1 MSAEAI
7 HPSSQPFDQ
16 EASDSGEDRLEWFTP
31 PHRCDQ
37 CGSQS
42 YYKIVL
48 KNDGE
53 LFLCYHHY
61 NSHEEKLFEVA
72 EDIIDE
78 SELLHKS

>member
-1 MSAEAI
+1 M
-7 HPSSQPFDQ
+7 HPSAQTPA
-16 EASDSGEDRLEWFTP
+16 EPEEVETEELEYLTISE
-31 PHRCDQ
+31 RCDQ

-48 KNDGE
+48 KGDAE

-72 EDIIDE
+72 EDIVDE
-78 SELLHKS
+78 SELLHRR

>member
-1 MSAEAI
+1 MSAEAM
-7 HPSSQPFDQ
+7 HPSAQT
-16 EASDSGEDRLEWFTP
+16 EAEPEEVNEEFEYVTIP
-31 PHRCDQ
+31 ERCDQ

>member
-1 MSAEAI
+1 MSAEEQA
-7 HPSSQPFDQ
+7 HPSAQG
-16 EASDSGEDRLEWFTP
+16 SDNGSVKPKEELEWVTIP
-31 PHRCDQ
+31 ERCDQ

-48 KNDGE
+48 KTGE

-61 NSHEEKLFEVA
+61 NQHEKNLFDIA

-78 SELLHKS
+78 SELLHKR